1 VNKKRAADTTIFLVF
16 IAITLIAGFYR
27 EQLQGSSLFIWGA
40 GAGAVI
46 FLIQALRDKESFPRS
61 LSEGQRNLPTD
72 SQVITEAVLLSEEN
86 TELMAWDMYGKTSL
100 VIGREGKDC
109 QADIDLQESPF
120 AGMVDREHAVLN
132 FSAGSW
138 FVEDLGSANGL
149 SIKKD
154 DRKIYRLSPNTLC
167 RVERGDCLYVGRNCL
182 LFR

>member
-1 VNKKRAADTTIFLVF
+1 MNKKRAADTTIFLVF

-138 FVEDLGSANGL
+138 FVEDLGRGNQGNGP
-149 SIKKD
+149 
-154 DRKIYRLSPNTLC
+154 DRQCGFLYTQASGRL
-167 RVERGDCLYVGRNCL
+167 
-182 LFR
+182 